1 MILIYAIEKKILP
14 QDSII
19 SNINHDLRTLLRCF
33 PNYRKQ
39 IEKILILNFK
49 NQKINS
55 AEFENDGIIKSVGLG
70 RGKNSDINRE
80 IIEIISNSV
89 IINTYDFVPAINTNL
104 IPIENGDS
112 KKQNNLIDLIKKIV
126 DSNKIL
132 FFGNRLSPRFA
143 RILLFFNDLIGFYS
157 KSISGRGT
165 FIEIQHPQKYLRM
178 ITQLNQLAGGIFSVD
193 SKNYLPFLT
202 DFKKNI
208 ANKKRKIIIYGGDK
222 YLSDILIL
230 NFEQK
235 GNFFKYD
242 CIKGDYHI
250 YRNSSIYIYDNFDS
264 LSLLSRSRLVN
275 KLIKEKTA
283 RYIILRSSTYIGD
296 LSLSGFA
303 KFQVPSI
310 EKILP
315 EIPSI
320 FNRMINEKS
329 ANKKNGLNRKS
340 WQRIIRSKALLE
352 FYRSLR
358 SLYELDSIIENVLN
372 RSDKTINSGDLEFW
386 YELLYGEN
394 LFGFQAESIQK
405 ETEKSLLNKDSLK
418 EIIQMLVDTKESQV
432 NANSLIN
439 SVIPKI
445 NNGPEDYIQDSDY
458 PFQFLRRE
466 NNKLKIIFDG
476 KDIALRNEDLLG
488 LHYLRL
494 IIKYGRNGMSYQEIE
509 NNYRDSIVEAKEKSQ
524 LEATDM
530 MEGDEEDTSA
540 TLQPV
545 ESYVGYEYIDKTT
558 LKMIKK
564 EIERLEEKKAILESE
579 LNLDGVKSID
589 IELEKLHEYLN
600 SSLNIKGESRTTN
613 TELEKSK
620 RRVKKAINIALKQI
634 RIENLKFYSYLVKSI
649 VPDKSKYIY
658 IPDSKIDWILD
669 L

>member
-19 SNINHDLRTLLRCF
+19 SNINHNLRTLLRCF
-33 PNYRKQ
+33 PNYKNQ

-49 NQKINS
+49 NQKLNS

-112 KKQNNLIDLIKKIV
+112 NKQNNLIDLIKKIV

-132 FFGNRLSPRFA
+132 FFGNRLSSRFA
-143 RILLFFNDLIGFYS
+143 RTLLFFDDLIGFYS
-157 KSISGRGT
+157 TSISGRGT
-165 FIEIQHPQKYLRM
+165 FREIQHPQKYLRM
-178 ITQLNQLAGGIFSVD
+178 ITQLNQLAGGIFSID

-202 DFKKNI
+202 EFKKNI
-208 ANKKRKIIIYGGDK
+208 ANKKRRILIYGGDK

-264 LSLLSRSRLVN
+264 LSLLSRSKLVK

-283 RYIILRSSTYIGD
+283 SYIILRSSTYIGD
-296 LSLSGFA
+296 LLLSDFV

-372 RSDKTINSGDLEFW
+372 RSGKTINSGDLEFW

-394 LFGFQAESIQK
+394 LFGFQTESIQR

-418 EIIQMLVDTKESQV
+418 ELVQMLEATKKSEV
-432 NANSLIN
+432 KRTTLKN
-439 SVIPKI
+439 SVVPEISI
-445 NNGPEDYIQDSDY
+445 GPEDYGLQSNY

-494 IIKYGRNGMSYQEIE
+494 IIKYGKNGMSYQEIE
-509 NNYRDSIVEAKEKSQ
+509 NNYKDFIVEAKEKSQ
-524 LEATDM
+524 LETTDI
-530 MEGDEEDTSA
+530 MEGDEEDKTS

-545 ESYVGYEYIDKTT
+545 ESFVGYKYIDKSTIKA
-558 LKMIKK
+558 LKEK
-564 EIERLEEKKAILESE
+564 IERLEEKKEILESE
-579 LNLDGVKSID
+579 LNIDGVKSID
-589 IELEKLHEYLN
+589 IELDKLYEYLN
-600 SSLNIKGESRTTN
+600 SSLNIEGKSRTTN
-613 TELEKSK
+613 TEIEKSK
-620 RRVKKAINIALKQI
+620 RRVKKAINIAFKQI
-634 RIENLKFYSYLVKSI
+634 KIENLKFYSYLVKSI
-649 VPDKSKYIY
+649 VPDKSKYLY
-658 IPDSKIDWILD
+658 IPDSKIDWVLD